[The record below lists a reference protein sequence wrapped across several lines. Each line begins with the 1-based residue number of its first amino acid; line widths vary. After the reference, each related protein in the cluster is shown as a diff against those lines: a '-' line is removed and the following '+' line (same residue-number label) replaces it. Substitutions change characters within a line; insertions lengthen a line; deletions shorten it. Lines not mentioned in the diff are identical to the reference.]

1 VSGDKARIALLLL
14 GSLATPAA
22 AQQSPELR
30 ELTVCVLDHGRKI
43 AEQSPGLSLDELTAR
58 AFAPCSEQETAARVA
73 MLRAGAGHEHVDQEL
88 IKIRLYLC
96 GVAKN
101 VKGQCATIYTTPKR

>member
-1 VSGDKARIALLLL
+1 MLRITLLSLAV
-14 GSLATPAA
+14 LATPAA
-22 AQQSPELR
+22 AQQLSPQMR

-43 AEQSPGLSLDELTAR
+43 FEQSPSLSLDELA
-58 AFAPCSEQETAARVA
+58 AKSFLPCSEQEAAAREA

-96 GVAKN
+96 GIVKD
-101 VKGQCATIYTTPKR
+101 VKGQCATLYIRPKK